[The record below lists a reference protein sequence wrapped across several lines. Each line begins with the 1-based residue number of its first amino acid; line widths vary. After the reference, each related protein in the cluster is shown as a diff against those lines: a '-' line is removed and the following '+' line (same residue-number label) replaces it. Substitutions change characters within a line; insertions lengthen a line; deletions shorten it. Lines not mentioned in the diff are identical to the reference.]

1 MEFSTICKN
10 KRTYR
15 KMKLSKEEK
24 KCWQKH
30 FRIEKLQEIPT
41 EMTGFSSIDGD
52 ADDEL
57 MHYFAKRVSIPEIYL
72 KCTFVT
78 DQGVEHISKINKLR
92 ELSLIDHGE
101 ITKKSIPYFNQME
114 DLEILNITKSE
125 ITLSDLCENLNNQNL
140 KTVFISSD
148 EEEVNLD
155 EKAIILKERMP
166 NCNIYLNCSYTTDA
180 FGNVIQPIF

>member
-1 MEFSTICKN
+1 
-10 KRTYR
+10 
-15 KMKLSKEEK
+15 MKLSKEEK
-24 KCWQKH
+24 KCWQQH
-30 FRIEKLQEIPT
+30 FRIEKLQDIPT
-41 EMTGFSSIDGD
+41 EMPGFSSIDGD

-57 MHYFAKRVSIPEIYL
+57 MLYFAKRTSIPELYL
-72 KCTFVT
+72 KCTWVT
-78 DQGVEHISKINKLR
+78 DEGVEHISNIKKLK
-92 ELSLIDHGE
+92 ELSLIDHID

-140 KTVFISSD
+140 KTVFISTDD
-148 EEEVNLD
+148 EEIDID

-180 FGNVIQPIF
+180 FGNIIQPIF